1 MHSNETPDYIRLRI
15 SRDHYRVLENLRNAL
30 NQNSISATTEWIISR
45 NAERELR
52 NIESISH
59 ENKD

>member
-1 MHSNETPDYIRLRI
+1 MQTPDFIRLRI
-15 SRDHYRVLENLRNAL
+15 SREHYRVLESLRNAL

-52 NIESISH
+52 NVESISH
-59 ENKD
+59 EDKD